1 MIEKNLLYWLF
12 VSLNELNQIVFTVS
26 IKLCD
31 EWGLAI
37 LLLSR
42 HTMFKR
48 FTSNTNASRSMF

>member
-42 HTMFKR
+42 NTKFKR